1 MSISI
6 INRKAKFEYEF
17 IRTEVAGIVLMG
29 SEIKSIR
36 KSRVNLSD
44 SFCSFIDG
52 ELYLRNANIAENGT
66 DFCHEAIRDR
76 KLLLKKR
83 ELNKLKK
90 ELIKEFTI
98 VPYKLFINERGFCK
112 IEIALAK
119 GKKTYDKRE
128 AIKAR
133 ETKIEIQRNLK

>member
-6 INRKAKFEYEF
+6 INRKAKFEFEF
-17 IRTEVAGIVLMG
+17 IRTEVAGIVLQG
-29 SEIKSIR
+29 SEIKAIR
-36 KSRVNLSD
+36 MSKVNLSD
-44 SFCSFIDG
+44 SFCSFING
-52 ELYLRNANIAENGT
+52 ELFLRNAHISENGT
-66 DFCHEAIRDR
+66 AFTHTAIRDR
-76 KLLLKKR
+76 KLLLKRK

-119 GKKTYDKRE
+119 GKKTFDKRQS
-128 AIKAR
+128 IKER
-133 ETKIEIQRNLK
+133 ETKIEIQKALK